1 VLVDVIPL
9 SLGIETVG
17 GVMTKLIE
25 RNTQI
30 PTKKSQVFSTYQDN
44 QPGVLIQ
51 VFEGERQMTKDNRL
65 LGKFELSGIPPAARG
80 VPQIEVTFDVDE
92 NSILQVSAM
101 DKSSGKK
108 EEITIT
114 NDKGRLSEEEIE
126 RMVREAAEFE
136 EEDKKLRE
144 KVEARNSLES
154 IAYSL
159 RNQIN
164 DKEKLAT
171 KLDED
176 DKKAVED
183 AVKEAINFLD
193 ENPNAEKEEY
203 DEAREKLQS
212 VTNPIIQK
220 AYKGSGGA
228 GGGDEA
234 PESTDDL

>member
-1 VLVDVIPL
+1 
-9 SLGIETVG
+9 
-17 GVMTKLIE
+17 
-25 RNTQI
+25 
-30 PTKKSQVFSTYQDN
+30 
-44 QPGVLIQ
+44 
-51 VFEGERQMTKDNRL
+51 
-65 LGKFELSGIPPAARG
+65 
-80 VPQIEVTFDVDE
+80 
-92 NSILQVSAM
+92 
-101 DKSSGKK
+101 
-108 EEITIT
+108 
-114 NDKGRLSEEEIE
+114 
-126 RMVREAAEFE
+126 MVREAAEFE

-164 DKEKLAT
+164 DKEKLAN
-171 KLDED
+171 KLEED

-183 AVKEAINFLD
+183 AVKEAISFLD

-220 AYKGSGGA
+220 AYKGSGGGGGA
-228 GGGDEA
+228 GGEEA